1 MSLAAADVEQR
12 AARGQRV
19 HDRVDQR
26 LHVSGF
32 EEPPPRRHRLRR
44 VAGILRLLVLRLEEI
59 DVAAAGDVE
68 GVVVRA
74 TVRAAVARERLAA
87 VADRAKE
94 IHHVIVQRSSRRL
107 ALLVLG
113 LIAFVVVTA
122 LVYQIGMERLE
133 GKPRTF
139 WQAFEWASET
149 LSTTGY
155 GADARWSHPL
165 MTILVFVVQF
175 VGVFL
180 VFLIIPI
187 YLVPFLEERF
197 EEKVPR
203 VANAK
208 LNDHV
213 IVYGFG
219 PTVETLL
226 QRLATEHV
234 PTLVVETN
242 EETARG
248 VMEQGQPVVFTRL
261 EEDALQAARLH
272 SARAIVTNGTDQE
285 NAAMILRA
293 RQMGFAR
300 EIYAFVENPS
310 HRKPMELAG
319 ATAVY
324 TPRHIVA
331 AALAAHAS
339 DRLSPRLPGLESIDG
354 LQRREVRVPASS
366 PMIGKRVGEAALP
379 AVVVGVWRR
388 SHLVSRC
395 GDEVIEP
402 GVMLELVGTSEN
414 LDRCATL
421 LGARLLHAEGPFL
434 VAGFGEVGR
443 KVHELL
449 CDVGEEVRVIER
461 YDGPNVDVAGDV
473 LDSSVLEQA
482 RITDARALVLALDS
496 DDSTLFATVIA
507 RDIASD
513 VPIIARVNHAR
524 NLDNIHRAGADYA
537 LSIADVSGQM
547 LSARLL
553 GRRARVREEHRRV
566 MRVDGASIAGRTPSQ
581 LDGRTVLA
589 VQRGETILRDVDPAL
604 RFEPDDAVWVC
615 AV

>member
-1 MSLAAADVEQR
+1 M
-12 AARGQRV
+12 
-19 HDRVDQR
+19 
-26 LHVSGF
+26 
-32 EEPPPRRHRLRR
+32 
-44 VAGILRLLVLRLEEI
+44 
-59 DVAAAGDVE
+59 
-68 GVVVRA
+68 
-74 TVRAAVARERLAA
+74 
-87 VADRAKE
+87 
-94 IHHVIVQRSSRRL
+94 QRSSRRL
-107 ALLVLG
+107 TLLVVG
-113 LIAFVVVTA
+113 LIAFVVLSS
-122 LVYQIGMERLE
+122 LVYQVGMARLE

-165 MTILVFVVQF
+165 MVVFVFVVQF
-175 VGVFL
+175 AGVFL

-187 YLVPFLEERF
+187 YLIPFLEERF

-203 VANAK
+203 EANRK

-213 IVYGFG
+213 IVCGFG

-226 QRLATEHV
+226 QRLAGERV
-234 PTLVVETN
+234 PTLVVETD
-242 EETARG
+242 EETARA
-248 VMEQGQPVVFTRL
+248 VMEQGQAVIFARSDD
-261 EEDALQAARLH
+261 DALTAARLH
-272 SARAIVTNGTDQE
+272 TARAIVTNAKDQE

-293 RQMGFAR
+293 RQSGFTGD
-300 EIYAFVENPS
+300 IYAFVENPA

-339 DRLSPRLPGLESIDG
+339 DALSPRLPGLEGIG
-354 LQRREVRVPASS
+354 GVQRREIRVPANS
-366 PMIGKRVGEAALP
+366 PLIGKLIRDAALP

-395 GDEVIEP
+395 ADVVLEAGS
-402 GVMLELVGTSEN
+402 MLELVGTAEA
-414 LDRCATL
+414 LDRSATL
-421 LGARLLHAEGPFL
+421 LGGRLLHAEGPFL

-449 CDVGEEVRVIER
+449 CDVGEEVRVVER
-461 YDGPNVDVAGDV
+461 NAGPDIDVVGDV
-473 LDSSVLEQA
+473 LDSSVLERA
-482 RITDARALVLALDS
+482 RLADARALLLALDS

-507 RDIASD
+507 RDLAAD

-547 LSARLL
+547 LTARLL
-553 GRRARVREEHRRV
+553 GRHVRVREEHRRV
-566 MRVDGASIAGRTPSQ
+566 ICVDGASVGA
-581 LDGRTVLA
+581 RTVLA
-589 VQRGETILRDVDPAL
+589 VQRGSEVLYGAD
-604 RFEPDDAVWVC
+604 RFDATDAVWVC
-615 AV
+615 DTA